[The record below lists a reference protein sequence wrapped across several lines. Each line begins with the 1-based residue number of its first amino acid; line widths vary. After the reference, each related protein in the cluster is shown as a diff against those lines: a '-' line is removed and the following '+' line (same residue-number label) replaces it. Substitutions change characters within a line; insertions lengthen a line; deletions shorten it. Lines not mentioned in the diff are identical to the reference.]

1 MNIYYRIFP
10 ICENYGHLSL
20 IIRKDELRVRG
31 ESLQEIVRRLQYAA
45 RCARGS
51 LGLVQ
56 EEGVELRINTVH
68 PLVLDEFK
76 AGVREG
82 RGRYSDPG
90 TVTISGHSQ
99 QKFRPAG
106 TKVDGSSAQ
115 GGTEYDD

>member
-10 ICENYGHLSL
+10 ISENYGHLSL
-20 IIRKDELRVRG
+20 IIRKDELRERG

-76 AGVREG
+76 AGAREG
-82 RGRYSDPG
+82 RGVG
-90 TVTISGHSQ
+90 TVTISGPSQ

-106 TKVDGSSAQ
+106 TKVDGPPAQ